1 MITKP
6 SISGD
11 LRRLLSSGYKHP
23 THPNKIDCRAFLK
36 QKPAFF
42 RPKIGG
48 CRVSNNKPSAK
59 KKVWAFFVNK
69 DGKIEY
75 TPKCSVCVNQ
85 CKQSFRSTVISCPKY
100 EHRREKAGN
109 NQG

>member
-6 SISGD
+6 NISGD
-11 LRRLLSSGYKHP
+11 LRHFLSSGYKHP

-48 CRVSNNKPSAK
+48 V
-59 KKVWAFFVNK
+59 
-69 DGKIEY
+69 G
-75 TPKCSVCVNQ
+75 
-85 CKQSFRSTVISCPKY
+85 
-100 EHRREKAGN
+100 
-109 NQG
+109 